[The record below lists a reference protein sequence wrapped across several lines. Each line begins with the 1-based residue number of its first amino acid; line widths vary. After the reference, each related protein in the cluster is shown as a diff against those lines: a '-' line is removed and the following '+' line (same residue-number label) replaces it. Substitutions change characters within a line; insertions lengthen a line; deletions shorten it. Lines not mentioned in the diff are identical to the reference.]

1 MSLALPER
9 PAGRPD
15 SKDAFGRTIA
25 RIVRLSLVGL
35 GIVLVVVGI
44 VISPLPGPVGL
55 PVVAIGLILILRNSY
70 KARRAFIRAHRNHPR
85 FIRPLRRLLRTRID
99 VIGFLRR
106 RFGAVKSA

>member
-15 SKDAFGRTIA
+15 SKDVLGRTIA

-35 GIVLVVVGI
+35 GFILVVVG
-44 VISPLPGPVGL
+44 VLISPLPGPVGL

-85 FIRPLRRLLRTRID
+85 FFRPLRRLLRTRID
-99 VIGFLRR
+99 VVGFFRR
-106 RFGAVKSA
+106 RYGAAKGD